1 MTDRLDALRE
11 AALRLDQAH
20 DAMFHSP
27 SPEAKAELARPN
39 GITPR
44 RWMLFTRST
53 KRHNFLTFPPFLLG

>member
-27 SPEAKAELARPN
+27 SPKAKAELAEAERDYAKALDALHRVHE
-39 GITPR
+39 T
-44 RWMLFTRST
+44 T
-53 KRHNFLTFPPFLLG
+53 